1 MKTLSA
7 SNKFPSILL
16 EVQHGVATA
25 TINHGPMNIIDV
37 DLHRQLVQLAEQL
50 AQETEIRVLV
60 LQSADPDYFI
70 AHADFNFAVHPET
83 FVQLAGADNPDTSIN
98 PMERMTLAFRNLP
111 QVTIAKINGI
121 ARGGGAEL
129 AMAMDMRFGSLEKTR
144 LAQPETLLGVMPGG
158 GATQYLSRLVGR
170 ARALEI
176 ILGGA
181 LFDGYTAQQYGWIN
195 RALHEAQ
202 LDDFVDSLANR
213 IARLLPGIIPSV
225 KAAIDNGLPDDLYRA
240 LAQENAQLP
249 NIFPSQGS
257 LDIVSKVL
265 DQGGQTREGA
275 KQLEQLLENV
285 SIATAIGEQGVA

>member
-1 MKTLSA
+1 MKTLSE
-7 SNKFPSILL
+7 SNKFPSIRL
-16 EVQHGVATA
+16 EVQNGIATA
-25 TINHGPMNIIDV
+25 TIDHGPMNIIDV

-50 AQETEIRVLV
+50 AQETAIRVLV
-60 LQSADPDYFI
+60 LQSADPDYFL

-83 FVQLAGADNPDTSIN
+83 FVQLAGADHPDTTIN

-121 ARGGGAEL
+121 ARGGGVEL
-129 AMAMDMRFGSLEKTR
+129 AMAMDMRFGSLEKTW

-158 GATQYLSRLVGR
+158 GATQYLPRLVGR

-202 LDDFVDSLANR
+202 LDDFVDNLARR

-225 KAAIDNGLPDDLYRA
+225 KAAMDNGLPDELHRA

-249 NIFPSQGS
+249 NIFPSRGS
-257 LDIVSKVL
+257 LDIVKKVL
-265 DQGGQTREGA
+265 NLGGQTREGA
-275 KQLEQLLENV
+275 KQLEQLLDQ
-285 SIATAIGEQGVA
+285 IAITPVFHEQLPA